1 MNFSAH
7 NFDDFHSTSVPN
19 RTGSPERNLIL
30 AILERAILDYTG
42 NDEEQAKDAEMWLFG
57 NEIDAEPEEFTFPWV
72 CSELDL
78 DIKQIADKI
87 RNMPRRGNSRV
98 PPWYQVSPLNG
109 QRGKSSCSS

>member
-7 NFDDFHSTSVPN
+7 NFDDFYTTSAPN

-30 AILERAILDYTG
+30 AILERAILDLTG
-42 NDEEQAKDAEMWLFG
+42 NDEIQAKDAEEWLFG
-57 NEIDAEPEEFTFPWV
+57 ADATSDPDEFTFAWV
-72 CSELDL
+72 CMELDL
-78 DIKQIADKI
+78 DIKEISEKI

-109 QRGKSSCSS
+109 QRGKISS